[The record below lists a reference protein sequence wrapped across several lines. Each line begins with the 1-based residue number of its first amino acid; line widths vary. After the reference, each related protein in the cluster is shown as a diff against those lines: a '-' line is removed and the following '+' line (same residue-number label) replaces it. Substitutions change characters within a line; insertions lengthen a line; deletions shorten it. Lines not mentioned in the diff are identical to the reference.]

1 MVLQQDNSAMS
12 QNLDPVNL
20 VAVLDEDTKSIK
32 IKNVSTDEVISV
44 KAIKDNQG
52 KVSYINL
59 PPEVEVNI
67 YHYNHN
73 ERWTNFPDVIMC
85 LLTMHATLGV
95 QMAVQPSD
103 QPGTEDQAQILPSE
117 EEY

>member
-1 MVLQQDNSAMS
+1 MS

-20 VAVLDEDTKSIK
+20 VAELDEDTKSIK

-67 YHYNHN
+67 YHYNN
-73 ERWTNFPDVIMC
+73 KERWNNFPDVIMC

-95 QMAVQPSD
+95 QMAVPSSN
-103 QPGTEDQAQILPSE
+103 QPGTDDQAHILPSE

>member
-1 MVLQQDNSAMS
+1 MS

-20 VAVLDEDTKSIK
+20 VAELDEDTKSIK

-67 YHYNHN
+67 YHYNNN

-95 QMAVQPSD
+95 QMAVPSSN
-103 QPGTEDQAQILPSE
+103 QPGTDDQAHILPSE